1 MGCSVRD
8 GDTVWGRVHM
18 GTLCSTQLCLEPKT
32 GLKTEKSIKNKD
44 KQKINPLTT
53 TTKKTKN
60 IVGKKKNN
68 CTCISNQAPDF
79 KFINSGLFHDIQHLP
94 CINLSFH
101 LPVFCQL
108 LAPWQTAPTFH
119 RTWAYGAW
127 RYLPPPGTY
136 FWLASISSRADR
148 AEVPFFPTG
157 GPADSREC
165 VGMGPAICKPFM
177 VAPF

>member
-44 KQKINPLTT
+44 KQKINPLT
-53 TTKKTKN
+53 KKKN
-60 IVGKKKNN
+60 NKKHCGEKKNN

-127 RYLPPPGTY
+127 RYLLPPGTY